1 MKWMFKLDEDIAPM
15 FADDMYSR
23 IDWDQRL
30 QLKALAK
37 WLHAFYHTHKVPNP
51 MPAPRIQELC
61 GSKVSTMYHFRAKLK
76 EALDELVTVKFLR
89 SWHIDENDNV
99 YTERSN
105 YGQVI
110 DMETATTKSHSS
122 V

>member
-1 MKWMFKLDEDIAPM
+1 
-15 FADDMYSR
+15 
-23 IDWDQRL
+23 
-30 QLKALAK
+30 
-37 WLHAFYHTHKVPNP
+37 